1 MPTFDLGKFKLTPKG
16 AYDSSTAYE
25 ALDVVTYNY
34 SSYLVLQNVQGI
46 TPTGD
51 NVNYQLIASGVDPAE
66 LDSLEQDIS
75 ELDSSKQD
83 KITGKGLSTE
93 DYTTAEKTKLY
104 GIETGANKTVVDSV
118 LSSKSTNPVQNNVVK
133 EALDG
138 KSDKQQII
146 TTNWFNRFNK
156 DTVTIN
162 TSNNRWTSAHI
173 DISDVQVGTKIIV
186 LYGDAQQPIIVV
198 SLKIYDENDT
208 VLSTATM
215 TNTGIDQVSGGKYLI
230 AVSNVVASQSL
241 DKFTITT
248 EGAENMYEKYRTPA
262 KFTELPLKIQ
272 TFNVGCYNG
281 GNSTPHPNDSDLQA
295 DLIAWRRMYGEQS
308 PDILFT
314 QEENRYFDV
323 DSTIATYED
332 IYSQWFP
339 SYVRGRRNGYY
350 SNGIYSKYP
359 ISNCVT
365 KAFTAKY
372 QNASQFYTKC
382 EIDINGVTVLAI
394 SAQLTP
400 LDTATRAL
408 QLAELKTMTDDY
420 DNYII
425 GGDTNIVTISEITD
439 VFTNSNLANG
449 QFFGEFASSQNTGYA
464 RDNII
469 TNFDFTNVKMLD
481 SFTKSDHYSIVANA
495 VLKLESEAT

>member
-1 MPTFDLGKFKLTPKG
+1 MEFGHPQSRNEAILENMLGAENELAPPQ
-16 AYDSSTAYE
+16 SRIE
-25 ALDVVTYNY
+25 EL
-34 SSYLVLQNVQGI
+34 LQAI
-46 TPTGD
+46 
-51 NVNYQLIASGVDPAE
+51 
-66 LDSLEQDIS
+66 LEQGGSGYTAGDGINIS
-75 ELDSSKQD
+75 NSKISAKLGTNMQFDENGNIEAKDDSK
-83 KITGKGLSTE
+83 
-93 DYTTAEKTKLY
+93 
-104 GIETGANKTVVDSV
+104 
-118 LSSKSTNPVQNNVVK
+118 
-133 EALDG
+133 
-138 KSDKQQII
+138 QII

-173 DISDVQVGTKIIV
+173 DISDVQVGTKIKV
-186 LYGDAQQPIIVV
+186 LYGDAQTPITVV

-208 VLSTATM
+208 VLSTASM
-215 TNTGIDQVSGGKYLI
+215 TNAGIDQVSGGKYLI
-230 AVSNVVASQSL
+230 AESNVNASQPL
-241 DKFTITT
+241 DSFTITT
-248 EGAENMYEKYRTPA
+248 ESTENMYEKYRTPA

-281 GNSTPHPNDSDLQA
+281 GQSTPHPNDSDLQA

-365 KAFTAKY
+365 KEFTAKY
-372 QNASQFYTKC
+372 QNTSQFYTKC
-382 EIDINGVTVLAI
+382 EININGVTVLAI

-400 LDTATRAL
+400 NDTATRAL
-408 QLAELKTMTDDY
+408 QLSELKTMTDDY

-449 QFFGEFASSQNTGYA
+449 QFFGEFASSQNSGYS
-464 RDNII
+464 RDNLI
-469 TNFDFTNVKMLD
+469 TNFDFTNVTMLD

-495 VLKLESEAT
+495 VLKLESEAE